1 MSARGR
7 SPRGDQGRDAA
18 ASPLPGS
25 SWDDAATDAARG
37 GDLRSWEHLIRRH
50 QEVVFRTASLTTR
63 DPGLAGWSTEVTF
76 VRAFRALRTL
86 EPEASIR
93 PWLMGVAT
101 AVARSHVREAGLAR
115 DSRQADPHVYPML
128 PAASVHLDPTI
139 PRPTPT
145 EMTALHE
152 AFDRLA
158 DQDRVVLAS
167 RYAFGL
173 TRSDAASRLGIADD
187 EVEGR
192 LVAAITRLRTRVTGS
207 PGVARDDRAS
217 RVTPEMPSDRL
228 AALGDDQ
235 LGRLTMA
242 VVTSAL
248 PWTPDVA
255 VAVCTRLAREA
266 AAYPEHVGAQGWTAE
281 IAADPSARSSSP
293 RSNLGLRS
301 DVRRW
306 TVASAR
312 RP

>member
-1 MSARGR
+1 
-7 SPRGDQGRDAA
+7 
-18 ASPLPGS
+18 
-25 SWDDAATDAARG
+25 
-37 GDLRSWEHLIRRH
+37 
-50 QEVVFRTASLTTR
+50 
-63 DPGLAGWSTEVTF
+63 
-76 VRAFRALRTL
+76 
-86 EPEASIR
+86 
-93 PWLMGVAT
+93 
-101 AVARSHVREAGLAR
+101 
-115 DSRQADPHVYPML
+115 
-128 PAASVHLDPTI
+128 
-139 PRPTPT
+139 
-145 EMTALHE
+145 MTALHE

-158 DQDRVVLAS
+158 DQDRIVLAS

-207 PGVARDDRAS
+207 PGVAGDDDRAS
-217 RVTPEMPSDRL
+217 RVTPEISSDRL

-242 VVTSAL
+242 VVMSTL

-266 AAYPEHVGAQGWTAE
+266 AAYPEHGGAQGWTVE
-281 IAADPSARSSSP
+281 MAADPSARSSSP
-293 RSNLGLRS
+293 RSTLGLRP
-301 DVRRW
+301 DVRRR